1 MREMEVQYFEP
12 SIGFNEAFYIDTLDL
27 LFLPFG
33 IDKENEKKI
42 IKHFEE
48 VERCIGK

>member
-1 MREMEVQYFEP
+1 MEVQYFEP
-12 SIGFNEAFYIDTLDL
+12 SIEFNNAFYVTTLNL

-33 IDKENEKKI
+33 LDKENEKKI

-48 VERCIGK
+48 VERCKGK